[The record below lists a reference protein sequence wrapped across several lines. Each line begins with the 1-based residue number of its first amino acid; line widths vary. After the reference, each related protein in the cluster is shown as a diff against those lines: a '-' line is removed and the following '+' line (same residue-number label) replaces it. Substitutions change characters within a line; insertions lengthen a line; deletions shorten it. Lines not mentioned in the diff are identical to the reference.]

1 MTEDTFLSR
10 VERMF
15 GDMGKPPER
24 GTGKMKRKL
33 LRGASRPE
41 GLSGADIEAAMQMG
55 AEGRDIEAAT
65 QMGGERRMGR
75 KLMRG
80 AARPEGLSGAD
91 VEAALQMGAKGRDIE
106 AATQMAADKDMGRK
120 LMRGAARPEGLSGA
134 DMEAAM
140 QMGAKGR
147 DIEAAAQMA
156 ADKNRAQAENITEGL
171 LRKPASEKG
180 TGAMLVKKTGDKNF
194 YDQAGIIPKAKLVA
208 EDETVQSFFAKAH
221 GGSFDPNSR
230 VDKMKM
236 QKILDMV
243 NNDPKLLS
251 LTPGKFAVKL
261 YTTK

>member
-1 MTEDTFLSR
+1 MAEDTFLSR

-106 AATQMAADKDMGRK
+106 AATQMAAG
-120 LMRGAARPEGLSGA
+120 
-134 DMEAAM
+134 
-140 QMGAKGR
+140 
-147 DIEAAAQMA
+147 
-156 ADKNRAQAENITEGL
+156 
-171 LRKPASEKG
+171 KP
-180 TGAMLVKKTGDKNF
+180 
-194 YDQAGIIPKAKLVA
+194 PKAKLVA
-208 EDETVQSFFAKAH
+208 DDEMGQSFFAKAH

-243 NNDPKLLS
+243 NSDPKLLS

>member
-1 MTEDTFLSR
+1 MAEDTFLSR

-15 GDMGKPPER
+15 NDMGKPPER

-41 GLSGADIEAAMQMG
+41 GLSGADVEAAMQMG

-80 AARPEGLSGAD
+80 AS
-91 VEAALQMGAKGRDIE
+91 
-106 AATQMAADKDMGRK
+106 
-120 LMRGAARPEGLSGA
+120 RPEGLSGA

-171 LRKPASEKG
+171 SRKPSSEKG

-208 EDETVQSFFAKAH
+208 EDELMQSFFAKAH

-230 VDKMKM
+230 VDKAKM

-243 NNDPKLLS
+243 NSDPKLLS
-251 LTPGKFAVKL
+251 LSPGKFAVKL
-261 YTTK
+261 YASK